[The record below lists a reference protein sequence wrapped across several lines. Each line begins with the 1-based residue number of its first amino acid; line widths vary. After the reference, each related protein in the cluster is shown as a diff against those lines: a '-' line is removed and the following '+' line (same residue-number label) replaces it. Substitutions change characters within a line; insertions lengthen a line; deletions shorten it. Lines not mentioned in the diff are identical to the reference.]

1 LLAGV
6 SATWYTWL
14 EQGRPIKASAQLLD
28 NLARIFSLSPTER
41 VQLYQL
47 ACGRPPSDADRCE
60 EEISPVMQRLMQ
72 RMGNM
77 PALIVGRRWDVLA
90 SNDALHAALFDFAS
104 LPPDE
109 RNLIWFHFTNP
120 AAHNLANWEDTT
132 REVLA
137 RFRVDYGRHAGESDF
152 VELVER
158 LKSVSP
164 EFAEWWPS
172 QDVRP
177 LSEGRVELMRGTL
190 LGDHITLS
198 MAENPDLRLIVII
211 PDDDSLGK
219 IEGLATRAGL
229 KGAIKPARKLA
240 RSVSA
245 A

>member
-1 LLAGV
+1 M
-6 SATWYTWL
+6 
-14 EQGRPIKASAQLLD
+14 
-28 NLARIFSLSPTER
+28 
-41 VQLYQL
+41 
-47 ACGRPPSDADRCE
+47 
-60 EEISPVMQRLMQ
+60 MQRLMR
-72 RMGNM
+72 RMGSM
-77 PALIVGRRWDVLA
+77 PAFIVGRRWDVLA
-90 SNDALHAALFDFAS
+90 SNDALHAAFFDFES
-104 LPPDE
+104 VPPDE

-120 AAHNLANWEDTT
+120 AARSLANWEDTS

-137 RFRVDYGRHAGESDF
+137 RFRMDYGRHAGESDF

-219 IEGLATRAGL
+219 IGELTVRTGL
-229 KGAIKPARKLA
+229 KGGIKAPFKQARKLA
-240 RSVSA
+240 KKASNRVGGINLQPIGSSDGTSSREVLT
-245 A
+245 